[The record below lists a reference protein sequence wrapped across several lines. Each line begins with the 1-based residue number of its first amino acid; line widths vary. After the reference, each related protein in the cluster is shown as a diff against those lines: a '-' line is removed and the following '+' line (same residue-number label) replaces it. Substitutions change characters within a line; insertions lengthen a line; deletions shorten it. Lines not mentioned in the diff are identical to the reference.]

1 MIFNKKKKI
10 EFNSKALLTLELILN
25 ELYQA
30 TYLEN
35 KNTFKNTSG
44 TLNETILD
52 YKKYKNEK
60 LGLYTVESIK
70 AILSDCNNIIKD
82 LDKKRYIGHI
92 RNNIP
97 LLSKNSYLLLKNIKN
112 WLKQLF

>member
-35 KNTFKNTSG
+35 KNTFKNTFNC
-44 TLNETILD
+44 LNETIQD
-52 YKKYKNEK
+52 YKNRKNEK

-82 LDKKRYIGHI
+82 LDKKKVYW
-92 RNNIP
+92 P
-97 LLSKNSYLLLKNIKN
+97 YQDQYTFAKQEFFSFIK
-112 WLKQLF
+112 KYKEQF